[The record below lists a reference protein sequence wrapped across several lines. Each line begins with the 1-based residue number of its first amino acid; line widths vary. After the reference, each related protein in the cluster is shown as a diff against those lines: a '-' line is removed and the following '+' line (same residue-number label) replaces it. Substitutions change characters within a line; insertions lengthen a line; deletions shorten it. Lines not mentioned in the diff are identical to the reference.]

1 MSRNIVITIGR
12 EVGSGGREIAR
23 KVATLLNINYYDK
36 NILDIVAEKSGMH
49 KAVLHKA
56 DEKAANPF
64 LSSYMVQPGEYGTI
78 NDRLFWTQSAVIK
91 DLASKESFVIVGRC
105 ANYVLSDMDRCL
117 RIFIYADDEDRIS
130 RIKDRYMLDSA
141 DIARKE
147 IKQTDKQ
154 RRSYYQYYTDLKWGT
169 SEGMNM
175 LISSSY
181 FGINKTAEMIVDI
194 VKTRWP
200 DYAQKED
207 DKSAENHD

>member
-1 MSRNIVITIGR
+1 
-12 EVGSGGREIAR
+12 
-23 KVATLLNINYYDK
+23 
-36 NILDIVAEKSGMH
+36 
-49 KAVLHKA
+49 
-56 DEKAANPF
+56 
-64 LSSYMVQPGEYGTI
+64 
-78 NDRLFWTQSAVIK
+78 
-91 DLASKESFVIVGRC
+91 
-105 ANYVLSDMDRCL
+105 MDRCL

-130 RIKDRYMLDSA
+130 RIKDRYMLDST

-181 FGINKTAEMIVDI
+181 FGINKTAEMIADI